1 MMPFLSFLMSP
12 LLSAAGLINQAILN
26 IFGFTNVGVHAGSW
40 AALFQSWIGNVSAG
54 SFFAFFQSAAMG
66 GYATAIM
73 DEIVA
78 LGYASV
84 AVHTANLALG
94 FMGFEA
100 GVIGGS
106 FAAFIHSCIG
116 NVAAGSP
123 FAVLQ
128 SAGAGGY
135 GMAIVSNVFG
145 LTGLGMTVVGAVGMV
160 GGLVSWLDGFLW

>member
-1 MMPFLSFLMSP
+1 MASTLST
-12 LLSAAGLINQAILN
+12 SAASAFISTGL
-26 IFGFTNVGVHAGSW
+26 
-40 AALFQSWIGNVSAG
+40 ALLLAP
-54 SFFAFFQSAAMG
+54 
-66 GYATAIM
+66 
-73 DEIVA
+73 
-78 LGYASV
+78 
-84 AVHTANLALG
+84 VHTANLALG

-145 LTGLGMTVVGAVGMV
+145 LTGLGMTVVGAV
-160 GGLVSWLDGFLW
+160 